1 MKQIEQ
7 AISSIEVAEMVDK
20 RHTDL
25 MRDIRR
31 YTEQLNESNIA
42 LVEFFHESA
51 YKDGKGETRPC
62 YNVTKKGCEF
72 IAHKLTGIKGT
83 EFTAKYINRFHE
95 MKSDLNQPKSP
106 LQLLEL
112 EFAAIKEVDSKVDA
126 VSKDLQD
133 FKQDLPILGIEED
146 RITSAVKRKG
156 VSCLGGKKSNAY
168 SDRSLRGKLY
178 SDLYQQLYRHFGIN
192 TYKAVKRSQCDLAV
206 KVIEEYEPP
215 FILAEQIADCN
226 AQISMEVA

>member
-1 MKQIEQ
+1 
-7 AISSIEVAEMVDK
+7 
-20 RHTDL
+20 
-25 MRDIRR
+25 
-31 YTEQLNESNIA
+31 
-42 LVEFFHESA
+42 
-51 YKDGKGETRPC
+51 
-62 YNVTKKGCEF
+62 
-72 IAHKLTGIKGT
+72 
-83 EFTAKYINRFHE
+83 

-133 FKQDLPILGIEED
+133 FKQDLPILWIEED

-178 SDLYQQLYRHFGIN
+178 SDLVN
-192 TYKAVKRSQCDLAV
+192 N
-206 KVIEEYEPP
+206 
-215 FILAEQIADCN
+215 CN
-226 AQISMEVA
+226 P